1 MGVKNLFLHLGLP
14 KCGSSSIQSAF
25 SLCPAHVDQDGDS
38 LSYVAIR
45 KGKVLSPCLVKER
58 AQRNATAYTSSA
70 AAESLVCRSQRSR
83 QQAFRFLKAQ
93 SGESLF
99 LSNEGWAQA
108 FASPAFCEE
117 INDLIEVCSP
127 IKTTMLVVVR
137 PPVDW
142 VNSAWW
148 QWGAWES
155 EPNFDC
161 WFPVILQ
168 SLQWHHH
175 LNIVKHRFPGVDL
188 RVLPL
193 KPTLLTD
200 ISVLCGLK
208 ATAFASVDRVAN
220 SSLPAVVLRLYQ
232 AFPELR
238 PGPHASGMDFS
249 ILHALGDH
257 SAGFQRAQWVINR
270 ELIQQILTHTKASS
284 QALLAWMSKQDA
296 TAVMQDPRWWS
307 TDAYLDREYEHPHM
321 QGHSS
326 ELANYAK
333 VITTAY
339 RALHLQSLASAQDA
353 TPGSRPRES

>member
-25 SLCPAHVDQDGDS
+25 SLCSAHLDHDGDP
-38 LSYVAIR
+38 LRYIAIG
-45 KGKVLSPCLVKER
+45 KGRVLSPELVKER
-58 AQRNATAYTSSA
+58 AQRNVSGYKSSA
-70 AAESLVCRSQRSR
+70 AAEILVCRPQRSK
-83 QQAFRFLKAQ
+83 QQASRFFKEQ
-93 SGESLF
+93 SGASLF

-108 FASPAFCEE
+108 FSLPGFWEE

-127 IKTTMLVVVR
+127 IKTTMIVVVR
-137 PPVDW
+137 PPVEW
-142 VNSAWW
+142 INSAWW
-148 QWGAWES
+148 QWGAWQS
-155 EPNFDC
+155 EPNFER
-161 WFPVILQ
+161 WFQVMLK
-168 SLQWHHH
+168 SLQWHHT
-175 LNIVKHRFPGVDL
+175 LNIVKERFPGVEL

-200 ISVLCGLK
+200 ISVLCGLE

-238 PGPHASGMDFS
+238 PGPHSSGMDFS

-257 SAGFQRAQWVINR
+257 SAGFQRAPWVINR
-270 ELIQQILTHTKASS
+270 DLIQQILTHTKASS
-284 QALLAWMSKQDA
+284 QALLAWMSERDA
-296 TAVMQDPRWWS
+296 GAVMEDPRWWS
-307 TDAYLDREYEHPHM
+307 TDAYQDREYEHPQM

-333 VITTAY
+333 LITTAY
-339 RALHLQSLASAQDA
+339 RALHLQSLASGQDA
-353 TPGSRPRES
+353 TPGNRPRES